1 MYLDAS
7 QGDHIIGQTG
17 NASVVGERRLET
29 LKREDLALV
38 RDYQALQ
45 LLSSFMYGIHIK
57 HARLLRAEAGLH
69 SRKSN
74 TCFNA
79 REMLPHWLGFRGNDL
94 GLRKS
99 FEGRPREM
107 QIHLKVKHAP

>member
-1 MYLDAS
+1 LYLDAS
-7 QGDHIIGQTG
+7 QGDHIIGQTE
-17 NASVVGERRLET
+17 NASVVGQRRPKT
-29 LKREDLALV
+29 LKGEDLALA
-38 RDYQALQ
+38 RDYQDLQ

-79 REMLPHWLGFRGNDL
+79 REMLPHWLGFEVMTWASA
-94 GLRKS
+94 KA
-99 FEGRPREM
+99 
-107 QIHLKVKHAP
+107 LKGGPEKCRSI